1 MIFKHTALA
10 CSLTTALAL
19 TACGGNNTPAPT
31 DDNTTTNDNT
41 PATSDKALTV
51 VTPWEITNAD
61 PSTSG
66 FVYQRMGI
74 GETLVDVDDKGV
86 IIPALAQT
94 WETND
99 GGKTWVF
106 TLRDDVTFHDGTP
119 MTAKEVVNS
128 LTFALNKPTALES
141 ANIESI
147 KAIDDKTVEFQL
159 AKPLITLPSYLAHAT
174 AIILAPASFDDK
186 GQANKI
192 IGTGAYQADNI
203 EPPQKIEQSAYT
215 NYWGQKAH
223 INRINY
229 LANSRSETRTLLVES
244 GDDHLVYTL
253 DSASL
258 KRLQDNS
265 DLQVATQMLARTIII
280 KMDIANPLFADKST
294 RQALSDAIDREAIAK
309 SVLRIGDAGAYELL
323 PPMFGDWQVGVA
335 KSTPDYPAIKAKLL
349 ANGFTEGADGM
360 LQKDAKP
367 FIVSLITFSDRPEL
381 PLIAT
386 ALQDQ
391 WRKIGVD
398 LQVNITNSSEIPKAH
413 QDGSLQMAL
422 YARNY
427 GNTPDP
433 LASLQ
438 SDLSPQ
444 GSDWGV
450 MNYQNPT
457 LTQALDDI
465 ATTTDDVKR
474 EELKKQVAS
483 ILAEERPLIPIVYY
497 QQSAAAHKSL
507 QGLTLDPFERK
518 YHLNQLKW

>member
-1 MIFKHTALA
+1 MKTTWLKPTVLGLA
-10 CSLTTALAL
+10 IIGL
-19 TACGGNNTPAPT
+19 TACGDKAEEQQ
-31 DDNTTTNDNT
+31 
-41 PATSDKALTV
+41 ATSHGNDKTLTV

-74 GETLVDVDDKGV
+74 GETLVDVDDKGN
-86 IIPALAQT
+86 IIPSLAQS
-94 WETND
+94 WESGDN
-99 GGKTWVF
+99 GKTWVF
-106 TLRDDVTFHDGTP
+106 VLRDGVTFHDGTP

-128 LTFALNKPTALES
+128 LNMTLGKPTALES
-141 ANIESI
+141 AKI
-147 KAIDDKTVEFQL
+147 KQITALDDKSVQL
-159 AKPLITLPSYLAHAT
+159 VLEEPLITLPSYLAHAT

-186 GQANKI
+186 GQAVKI
-192 IGTGAYQADNI
+192 IGTGAYQADKI
-203 EPPQKIEQSAYT
+203 EPPQKIEQSAYGK
-215 NYWGQKAH
+215 YWGQKAH
-223 INRINY
+223 ISRIDY

-244 GDDHLVYTL
+244 GDNHLVYTL

-258 KRLQDNS
+258 KRLQDNT
-265 DLQVATQMLARTIII
+265 DLQIATQTLARTIVI
-280 KMDIANPLFADKST
+280 KMNIANPLFADKTT

-309 SVLRIGDAGAYELL
+309 SVLRIGDAAAYELL
-323 PPMFGDWQVGVA
+323 PPMFASWQAGA
-335 KSTPDYPAIKAKLL
+335 TKTAPDYPAIKAKLL
-349 ANGFTEGADGM
+349 ANGFSEGENGI
-360 LQKDAKP
+360 LQKDGKP
-367 FIVSLITFSDRPEL
+367 FSVSLITFSDRPEL

-398 LQVNITNSSEIPKAH
+398 LQVNVANSSEIPKAH

-438 SDLSPQ
+438 EDLSPK

-450 MNYQNPT
+450 MNYKNDA
-457 LTQALDDI
+457 LTAALNKTASTANDAERD
-465 ATTTDDVKR
+465 A
-474 EELKKQVAS
+474 LKKQIAT
-483 ILAEERPLIPIVYY
+483 ILIDERPLIPVVYY

-518 YHLNQLKW
+518 YHLNLLKW

>member
-1 MIFKHTALA
+1 MKTTNWLRPTALA
-10 CSLTTALAL
+10 IALIGLAACGNEDKATTATDNA
-19 TACGGNNTPAPT
+19 TPAM
-31 DDNTTTNDNT
+31 
-41 PATSDKALTV
+41 SDKTLTV

-74 GETLVDVDDKGV
+74 GETLVDVDDKGA
-86 IIPALAQT
+86 IIPALAEK
-94 WETND
+94 WETKDN
-99 GGKTWVF
+99 GKTWVF
-106 TLRDDVTFHDGTP
+106 TLRDDVKFHDGTP

-128 LTFALNKPTALES
+128 LTLALNKPTALES
-141 ANIESI
+141 ANIELI
-147 KAIDDKTVEFQL
+147 KAVDDKTVEFNL
-159 AKPLITLPSYLAHAT
+159 AEPLTTLPSYLTHAT

-186 GQANKI
+186 GQATKI
-192 IGTGAYQADNI
+192 IGTGAYRADKV
-203 EPPQKIEQSAYT
+203 EPPQKIEQSAYAD
-215 NYWGQKAH
+215 YWGQKAH

-258 KRLQDNS
+258 KRLQNNS
-265 DLQVATQMLARTIII
+265 DLQVATQTLARTIAI
-280 KMDIANPLFADKST
+280 KMNIANPLFADKTT

-323 PPMFGDWQVGVA
+323 PPMFGGWQAGVA
-335 KSTPDYPAIKAKLL
+335 KSVPDYPAIKAKLL
-349 ANGFTEGADGM
+349 ASGFAEGANGV
-360 LQKDAKP
+360 LQKDGKP
-367 FIVSLITFSDRPEL
+367 FTISLITFSDRPEL

-450 MNYQNPT
+450 MNYQNST
-457 LTQALDDI
+457 LTQALHDI
-465 ATTTDDVKR
+465 ATTADDVKR
-474 EELKKQVAS
+474 DELKKQVAT
-483 ILAEERPLIPIVYY
+483 ILADERPLIPVVYY
-497 QQSAAAHKSL
+497 QQSVSAHKSL

-518 YHLNQLKW
+518 YNLHLLKW

>member
-1 MIFKHTALA
+1 MMKF
-10 CSLTTALAL
+10 TTAWLRPTLLAAAVIGL
-19 TACGGNNTPAPT
+19 SACNDKTADQHSTS
-31 DDNTTTNDNT
+31 TN
-41 PATSDKALTV
+41 SDKVLTV
-51 VTPWEITNAD
+51 VTPWEVTNTD

-74 GETLVDVDDKGV
+74 GETLVDVDDKGT
-86 IIPALAQT
+86 IIPALAT
-94 WETND
+94 KWETKD
-99 GGKTWVF
+99 GGKTWIF
-106 TLRDDVTFHDGTP
+106 HLRDDVTFHDGTP

-128 LTFALNKPTALES
+128 LTMTLKKPTALES
-141 ANIESI
+141 ASINSI
-147 KAIDDKTVEFQL
+147 KALDNHTVEL
-159 AKPLITLPSYLAHAT
+159 TLDNALTTLPSYLAHAT

-186 GQANKI
+186 GQATKI
-192 IGTGAYQADNI
+192 IGTGAYQADKV

-223 INRINY
+223 INRISY
-229 LANSRSETRTLLVES
+229 LANSRSEARTLLVES
-244 GDDHLVYTL
+244 DDSHLIYTL

-258 KRLQDNS
+258 KRLQNNDS
-265 DLQVATQMLARTIII
+265 LQVATQALARTIVI
-280 KMDIANPLFADKST
+280 KMNIANPLFADKTT

-309 SVLRIGDAGAYELL
+309 SVLRIDDASAYELL
-323 PPMFGDWQVGVA
+323 PPMFGSWQAGVA
-335 KSTPDYPAIKAKLL
+335 KSTPDYPAIKAALIK
-349 ANGFTEGADGM
+349 NGFSEGADGI
-360 LQKDAKP
+360 LQKDGKP
-367 FIVSLITFSDRPEL
+367 FSVSLITFSDRPEL

-438 SDLSPQ
+438 EDLSPK

-450 MNYQNPT
+450 MNYKNDA
-457 LTQALDDI
+457 LTQALQVI
-465 ATTTDDVKR
+465 ATTTDATERDT
-474 EELKKQVAS
+474 LKKQVAN
-483 ILAEERPLIPIVYY
+483 ILIEERPLIPVVYY
-497 QQSAAAHKSL
+497 QQSAAAHQSL
-507 QGLTLDPFERK
+507 QGLVLDPFERK
-518 YHLNQLKW
+518 YHLNLLKWQ

>member
-1 MIFKHTALA
+1 MKTTWLKSAAL
-10 CSLTTALAL
+10 SLAIIGM
-19 TACGGNNTPAPT
+19 TACG
-31 DDNTTTNDNT
+31 
-41 PATSDKALTV
+41 DKAEEQQAASHNNNKTLTV

-74 GETLVDVDDKGV
+74 GETLVDVDDEGN
-86 IIPALAQT
+86 IIPSLAQS
-94 WETND
+94 WESSDN
-99 GGKTWVF
+99 GKTWVF
-106 TLRDDVTFHDGTP
+106 VLRDGVTFHDGTP

-128 LTFALNKPTALES
+128 LNITLGKPTTLES
-141 ANIESI
+141 AQI
-147 KAIDDKTVEFQL
+147 KQITALDDKSVQIVLE
-159 AKPLITLPSYLAHAT
+159 KPLTTLPSYLAHAT

-186 GQANKI
+186 GQAVKI
-192 IGTGAYQADNI
+192 IGTGAYQADKI
-203 EPPQKIEQSAYT
+203 EPPQKIEQSAYGK
-215 NYWGQKAH
+215 YWGQKAH
-223 INRINY
+223 ISRIDY

-244 GDDHLVYTL
+244 GDNHLVYTL

-258 KRLQDNS
+258 KRLQNNTN
-265 DLQVATQMLARTIII
+265 LQIATQTLARTIVI
-280 KMDIANPLFADKST
+280 KMNIANPLFADKIT

-309 SVLRIGDAGAYELL
+309 SVLRIGDAAAYELL
-323 PPMFGDWQVGVA
+323 PPMFASWQTGVTKTA
-335 KSTPDYPAIKAKLL
+335 PDHLAIKAKLL
-349 ANGFTEGADGM
+349 ANGFSEGENGI
-360 LQKDAKP
+360 LQKDGKP
-367 FIVSLITFSDRPEL
+367 FSVSLLTFSDRPEL

-398 LQVNITNSSEIPKAH
+398 LQVNVANSSEIPKAH

-438 SDLSPQ
+438 EDLSPK

-450 MNYQNPT
+450 MNYKNDT
-457 LTQALDDI
+457 LTTALNKT
-465 ATTTDDVKR
+465 ANTTNDAERDT
-474 EELKKQVAS
+474 LKKQIAA
-483 ILAEERPLIPIVYY
+483 ILIEERPLIPVVYY

-518 YHLNQLKW
+518 YHLNLLKW